1 MTPLTVNIDLTAVG
15 GVIIIIIIMTTKMM
29 MKKKKIP
36 PLSVHHQFHIHESL
50 QVEAE
55 RCQS

>member
-15 GVIIIIIIMTTKMM
+15 GVIIIIMTTKMM
-29 MKKKKIP
+29 MEKKKIP